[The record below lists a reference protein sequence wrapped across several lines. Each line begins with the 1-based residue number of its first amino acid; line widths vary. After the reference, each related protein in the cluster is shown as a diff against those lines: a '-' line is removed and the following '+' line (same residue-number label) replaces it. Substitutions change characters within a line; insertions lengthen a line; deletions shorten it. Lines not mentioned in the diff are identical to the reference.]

1 MLFFFILVRGLGCGE
16 RGLPLQDGIPVEAQI
31 AQLTQQAAAAMA
43 QMLAEGSAAQR
54 AALAQQ
60 LETVGPAGRG
70 RRGHD
75 LLYSVSIADGSVVML
90 TTYPYGSSG
99 STSVFDIT
107 PDSSTVLYVRR
118 GFADQLYRIPITGGT
133 ATKLSEGLAATESV
147 QDFELSLDSSQ
158 AIYYTQ
164 GTL

>member
-1 MLFFFILVRGLGCGE
+1 
-16 RGLPLQDGIPVEAQI
+16 
-31 AQLTQQAAAAMA
+31 
-43 QMLAEGSAAQR
+43 
-54 AALAQQ
+54 
-60 LETVGPAGRG
+60 
-70 RRGHD
+70 
-75 LLYSVSIADGSVVML
+75 ML
-90 TTYPYGSSG
+90 TTYPYSSSG